1 MDIYF
6 LRGSEAECI
15 RGLQHSLHEETDAP
29 TEGYFEKAYI
39 NHGDIVK
46 DGKYEYMLFMPVT
59 KDEIEFA
66 FDENALEEYSKELP
80 YTVLRHDRSVHGVAD
95 HESGTR
101 AFAVFEPGQVDSV
114 VLNSSSAMLM
124 YSASEETMTLS
135 VANPD
140 LAMYEGP
147 SDEVF
152 DKEGKRIE
160 RSVYGRKWIDNPCG
174 ETCIE
179 LTIKGLWEIYDS
191 CGCKVNATAK
201 DGNTTLTFSST
212 EGRTEEIILKRIM
225 L

>member
-1 MDIYF
+1 
-6 LRGSEAECI
+6 
-15 RGLQHSLHEETDAP
+15 
-29 TEGYFEKAYI
+29 
-39 NHGDIVK
+39 
-46 DGKYEYMLFMPVT
+46 
-59 KDEIEFA
+59 
-66 FDENALEEYSKELP
+66 
-80 YTVLRHDRSVHGVAD
+80 
-95 HESGTR
+95 
-101 AFAVFEPGQVDSV
+101 
-114 VLNSSSAMLM
+114 MLM

-152 DKEGKRIE
+152 DKEGRRIE

-174 ETCIE
+174 ETCIK